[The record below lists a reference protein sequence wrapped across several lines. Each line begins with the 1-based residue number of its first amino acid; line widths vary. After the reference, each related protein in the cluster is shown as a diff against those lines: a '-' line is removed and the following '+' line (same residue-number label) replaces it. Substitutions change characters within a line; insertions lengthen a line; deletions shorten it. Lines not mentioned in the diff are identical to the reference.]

1 MVKLRFPFWLLLATL
16 LPLKALAL
24 TELQAS
30 VDKNPVSQG
39 EYVALTVT
47 ADDDLQSQA
56 LDTSALLKDF
66 IVGRTSV
73 GRSTQIINFD
83 TRKETRWQI
92 LLAPKQLGQVT
103 IPAFEINGVKSNPI
117 QLQVVDSGS
126 QPQQMKNLFL
136 RTSVS
141 SDEAYIGQ
149 LLTYKVK
156 LYLAVDL
163 QRGVLSTPNI
173 EGAQIKQVG
182 DDKDSNEIVNGRRY
196 RVIERTYSIVAD
208 NPGKLMINGVNF
220 SGDVLMNSPSSGM
233 FSFQE
238 SRPVQAQGDSLVVT
252 IKPIPQAYVG
262 DWLVADLVALQEDWK
277 DNQSYEAGQ
286 PITRNITL
294 LASNA
299 DETSLPD
306 LHIPLP
312 ADMRSYPDKPVKK
325 TYVRNGQMV
334 AKLAQTIAIVPAK
347 AGNYTLPEI
356 KVAWWNPHLNQ
367 EEYATLPARHIKVKP
382 ASNAPAPD
390 LSVATPQAVPTAH
403 SYWPLATAVFAGLWL
418 LTLGL
423 WWRARKTPMVDAHR
437 EIVTAPQPAVAAPS
451 LQTAIAN
458 DDAAQVLNALI
469 REVATITGK
478 ELSLGQ
484 LASIAPTLAE
494 VAAQIQSAHY
504 SRTPTDTAPLYQIL
518 LQALAQFRHQYSQQ
532 KQQKSPL
539 SSLNP

>member
-1 MVKLRFPFWLLLATL
+1 MVKLRFPLWLLLATL

-30 VDKNPVSQG
+30 VDKNPVPQG
-39 EYVALTVT
+39 EYIALTVT

-92 LLAPKQLGQVT
+92 LIAPKQLGQVT
-103 IPAFEINGVKSNPI
+103 IPAFDINGVKSNPI
-117 QLQVVDSGS
+117 QLQVVDSSS

-136 RTSVS
+136 RTSIS
-141 SDEAYIGQ
+141 SDEAYVGQ

-173 EGAQIKQVG
+173 EGAQIKQIG

-196 RVIERTYSIVAD
+196 RVIERTYSIIAD

-238 SRPVQAQGDSLVVT
+238 SRPVQAQGDSLVVS
-252 IKPIPQAYVG
+252 INPIPKSYVG

-306 LHIPLP
+306 LHLSLP

-325 TYVRNGQMV
+325 TYVRNGQTV
-334 AKLAQTIAIVPAK
+334 AKLTQTIAIVPAK
-347 AGNYTLPEI
+347 AGDYTLPEI

-367 EEYATLPARHIKVKP
+367 EEYATLPARQVKVKP
-382 ASNAPAPD
+382 ASNTPAPD
-390 LSVATPQAVPTAH
+390 LSTPVAQAQNNNG
-403 SYWPLATAVFAGLWL
+403 YWPLATAVFAGLWL
-418 LTLGL
+418 LTLLL
-423 WWRARKTPMVDAHR
+423 WWWTSQQNSKR
-437 EIVTAPQPAVAAPS
+437 VTTVESKKERPVVKADS
-451 LQTAIAN
+451 L
-458 DDAAQVLNALI
+458 DDAIKANNIGEVLNALLH
-469 REVATITGK
+469 
-478 ELSLGQ
+478 ELSLRSSHKVTLQ
-484 LASIAPTLAE
+484 NLAE
-494 VAAQIQSAHY
+494 ISPALAQTVTALQAAHY
-504 SRTPTDTAPLYQIL
+504 GRKPTDTAELYQTL
-518 LQALAQFRHQYSQQ
+518 KTQLAAFNTGT
-532 KQQKSPL
+532 KQQRDSAL
-539 SSLNP
+539 MSLNP